1 MTQFLKSGMIL
12 ILASGYIDA
21 LYKMLNFMGPEVP
34 NNSFIYFFIYLICH
48 LINNYIFKY
57 NYCESGKIDI
67 N

>member
-34 NNSFIYFFIYLICH
+34 NNSFIYFFIYLIYH
-48 LINNYIFKY
+48 LINN
-57 NYCESGKIDI
+57 
-67 N
+67 